1 MRFACTECRKKFRSE
16 GAMRMHMSDKHHH
29 VIHAVTPY
37 RHPRVWPAAFL
48 ASLIGTMVGVI
59 LWQATQFAMD
69 ITDVQPAA
77 TATKAL
83 ESAKARWSR

>member
-1 MRFACTECRKKFRSE
+1 MRFACTECRKKFRTD
-16 GAMRMHMSDKHHH
+16 GAMHMHMSDKHRH
-29 VIHAVTPY
+29 VIHAVTPI
-37 RHPRVWPAAFL
+37 RQSRVWPGVFL
-48 ASLIGTMVGVI
+48 ASLIGTMTAVI